1 VANAAEKTGYDKMLV
16 SFKEGHSIAET
27 VAKKFQRY
35 CPTIPYED
43 LYQEAWIGILTAK
56 KYDETKGK
64 NKKGYLYG
72 AAFNK
77 VSVHVCSFRLVLS
90 GGHFRVK
97 DKLAMM
103 RPEKPEKI
111 YEILDPTTPE
121 EILIKKEES
130 EKIQKEIEKDC
141 GLDAVKAKLV
151 TLLISGEFRARE
163 IAELLGIE
171 INKIYRLTKEAKK
184 NIKNSE
190 PLRKICEE

>member
-1 VANAAEKTGYDKMLV
+1 MVNAVEKTGYAKMIV
-16 SFKEGHSIAET
+16 SFKEGHGIAEG
-27 VAKKFQRY
+27 VARKFQGY
-35 CPTIPYED
+35 SKVPFDD

-72 AAFNK
+72 AAFNR

-90 GGHFRVK
+90 GGYFRVK

-111 YEILDPTTPE
+111 YDLIDP
-121 EILIKKEES
+121 
-130 EKIQKEIEKDC
+130 
-141 GLDAVKAKLV
+141 VKMA
-151 TLLISGEFRARE
+151 TLLHSGQFRARE

-171 INKIYRLTKEAKK
+171 ITKVYSLTKATKK

>member
-1 VANAAEKTGYDKMLV
+1 MLV

-27 VAKKFQRY
+27 VARKFQRY
-35 CPTIPYED
+35 CSWVPFDD

-56 KYDETKGK
+56 KYDETISK

-111 YEILDPTTPE
+111 YEILDQNTPE

-130 EKIQKEIEKDC
+130 ERVQKEIAKDC
-141 GLDAVKAKLV
+141 GINAVKAKLV

-171 INKIYRLTKEAKK
+171 VNKVYRLTKEAKE

-190 PLRKICEE
+190 PLRKMCEE

>member
-1 VANAAEKTGYDKMLV
+1 MVNAVEKTGYAKMIV
-16 SFKEGHSIAET
+16 SFKEGHGIAEG
-27 VAKKFQRY
+27 VARKFQRY
-35 CPTIPYED
+35 SKVPFDD

-72 AAFNK
+72 AAFNR

-90 GGHFRVK
+90 GGYFRVK

-111 YEILDPTTPE
+111 YDLIDPTTPE
-121 EILIKKEES
+121 EILIKKEEQ
-130 EKIQKEIEKDC
+130 EEIEKFAA
-141 GLDAVKAKLV
+141 LSLRVKMA
-151 TLLISGEFRARE
+151 TLLHSGQFRARE

-171 INKIYRLTKEAKK
+171 ITKVYSLTKATKK